1 MKCFQILNSEVLIIN
16 EEKMYKDSPDN
27 FIIDGGSLQAG
38 EVTLSEVIYD
48 DQQSHAVVNG
58 DFCDKPIKAIEDKI
72 AAIDAYIAAKA
83 AREYVPPTL
92 EELREQALN
101 YQYQKYDAQK
111 HAIVWLQDSSG
122 YGFDCN
128 DDDQNNWQVALTLM
142 ENDITMYRVYTDK
155 NNLSKKSFLEVTR
168 DQMME
173 AGNLVK
179 AQQYAAY
186 SEFEKVRAEIANCAT
201 AEQLKPYLPGKSA

>member
-1 MKCFQILNSEVLIIN
+1 
-16 EEKMYKDSPDN
+16 MYKDSPDN

-72 AAIDAYIAAKA
+72 AAIDSYIAAKA

-111 HAIVWLQDSSG
+111 HAVVWLLMLKSMLSYG
-122 YGFDCN
+122 YK
-128 DDDQNNWQVALTLM
+128 T
-142 ENDITMYRVYTDK
+142 
-155 NNLSKKSFLEVTR
+155 
-168 DQMME
+168 
-173 AGNLVK
+173 
-179 AQQYAAY
+179 AA
-186 SEFEKVRAEIANCAT
+186 AT
-201 AEQLKPYLPGKSA
+201 ASIVMTMIRTTGRLL

>member
-1 MKCFQILNSEVLIIN
+1 MKCFQFLNNEILIIN
-16 EEKMYKDSPDN
+16 GDKMYKDSPDN
-27 FIIDGGSLQAG
+27 FIIDGGSLKLG
-38 EVTLSEVIYD
+38 KVTLSAVIYD

-58 DFCDKPIKAIEDKI
+58 EFCDKPISAIEDKI

-83 AREYVPPTL
+83 TREYVPPTL

-101 YQYQKYDAQK
+101 YQYQKYEAQK
-111 HAIVWLQDSSG
+111 HAIVWLNDGSG
-122 YGFDCN
+122 YGFDCG

-142 ENDITMYRVYTDK
+142 VNDITMYRVYIDE

-168 DQMME
+168 EQMME

-179 AQQYAAY
+179 AQQYEAY
-186 SEFEKVRAEIANCAT
+186 SGFEKVRAEIANCTT
-201 AEQLKPYLPGKSA
+201 AEQLKPYLPTESA

>member
-27 FIIDGGSLQAG
+27 FIIDGGSLQDD

-72 AAIDAYIAAKA
+72 AAIDSYIAAKA

-101 YQYQKYDAQK
+101 
-111 HAIVWLQDSSG
+111 
-122 YGFDCN
+122 
-128 DDDQNNWQVALTLM
+128 
-142 ENDITMYRVYTDK
+142 
-155 NNLSKKSFLEVTR
+155 
-168 DQMME
+168 
-173 AGNLVK
+173 
-179 AQQYAAY
+179 
-186 SEFEKVRAEIANCAT
+186 
-201 AEQLKPYLPGKSA
+201 

>member
-1 MKCFQILNSEVLIIN
+1 MKCFQLLNDEVLIIN
-16 EEKMYKDSPDN
+16 GDKMYKDSPDN
-27 FIIDGGSLQAG
+27 FILDGGSLQADK
-38 EVTLSEVIYD
+38 VTLSEVIYD
-48 DQQSHAVVNG
+48 DQQSHAVING
-58 DFCDKPIKAIEDKI
+58 DFCDKPIAAIEDKI
-72 AAIDAYIAAKA
+72 AAIDAYIVAKA

-111 HAIVWLQDSSG
+111 HAIVWLQDGSG

-142 ENDITMYRVYTDK
+142 VNDITMYRVYTDK

-168 DQMME
+168 SQMME

-186 SEFEKVRAEIANCAT
+186 SGFDLVRTEIANCKT
-201 AEQLKPYLPGKSA
+201 AKQLKPYLPVESA